1 MSPVVELINR
11 PFAYRTLRTQEDAGS
26 RTSWMYMHAQRA
38 HDHSP
43 GRPCF
48 TLDLMKDMRDYL
60 AGVGSR
66 SQQTAIEGREPGL
79 DHLVVTSDASS
90 FNLGG
95 DLELFARL
103 IRERDRASLLAYARM
118 CVEGVHHLHT
128 QLGGRVNTVALVQ
141 GDALGGGL
149 ELALSCQTI
158 VAEEGVGMGFPEVL
172 FDLFPGMG
180 AYSFLC
186 RRVSPAL
193 AEKLMLDGNVYT
205 SEQMFA
211 MGIVDRVVP
220 RGQGV
225 QAVQDMLRN
234 HRRAPHARLAMQQV
248 REHARPVPLEE
259 LMRITEIWV
268 DTALQL
274 GEKSLRTM
282 ERLVRAQERRSS
294 EAGGN
299 ATRLAAAL

>member
-1 MSPVVELINR
+1 MSPVVELHNPR
-11 PFAYRTLRTQEDAGS
+11 PFAYRTLRTQEDPGT
-26 RTSWMYMHAQRA
+26 RTSWMYMHAERANDGQRR
-38 HDHSP
+38 
-43 GRPCF
+43 RPCF

-60 AGVGSR
+60 AGVGQR
-66 SQQTAIEGREPGL
+66 SQQTAIDGREPGL
-79 DHLVVTSDASS
+79 DHLVVTSDASA

-103 IRERDRASLLAYARM
+103 IRERDRSSLLAYARM
-118 CVEGVHHLHT
+118 CVEGVYHLHT
-128 QLGGRVNTVALVQ
+128 QLGGRVDTIALVQ

-158 VAEEGVGMGFPEVL
+158 VAEAGVGMGFPEVL

-186 RRVSPAL
+186 RRVSPVQ
-193 AEKLMLDGNVYT
+193 AEKLMLDGTVYT
-205 SEQMFA
+205 SEQMYE
-211 MGIVDRVVP
+211 MGIVDVLVP
-220 RGQGV
+220 KGQGV
-225 QAVQDMLRN
+225 QAVQDLLRS
-234 HRRAPHARLAMQQV
+234 HRRSPHARLAMQRV
-248 REHARPVPLEE
+248 RDYATPVPLEE

-282 ERLVRAQERRSS
+282 ERLVKAQERRSN
-294 EAGGN
+294 EAAA
-299 ATRLAAAL
+299 ATSLAAAL

>member
-11 PFAYRTLRTQEDAGS
+11 PFAYRTLRTHEDAAS

-38 HDHSP
+38 HDASP

-60 AGVGSR
+60 AGVGMR
-66 SQQTAIEGREPGL
+66 SQQTAIDGREPGL

-95 DLELFARL
+95 DLELFAHL

-118 CVEGVHHLHT
+118 CVEGVYHLHT

-158 VAEEGVGMGFPEVL
+158 VAEAGVGMGFPEVL

-205 SEQMFA
+205 SEQMLE
-211 MGIVDRVVP
+211 MGIVDMVVP
-220 RGQGV
+220 KGQGV
-225 QAVQDMLRN
+225 QAVQRS
-234 HRRAPHARLAMQQV
+234 HRRSPHARLAMQQV
-248 REHARPVPLEE
+248 REYAQPVPMEE

-268 DTALQL
+268 DTAMQL

-282 ERLVRAQERRSS
+282 ERLVRAQVRRSS
-294 EAGGN
+294 EAGQ
-299 ATRLAAAL
+299 ATSLAAAL

>member
-1 MSPVVELINR
+1 MSPVVELISR
-11 PFAYRTLRTQEDAGS
+11 PFAYRNLRTQEEPGA

-38 HDHSP
+38 NGDVS
-43 GRPCF
+43 RACF
-48 TLDLMKDMRDYL
+48 SMDLLKDIKDYMS
-60 AGVGSR
+60 GVAVR
-66 SQQTAIEGREPGL
+66 SQQTAIDGREPGL
-79 DHLVVTSDASS
+79 DHLVLASDATS

-103 IRERDRASLLAYARM
+103 IRDRDRASLLAYARI

-128 QLGGRVNTVALVQ
+128 QLGGRVNTIALIQ

-149 ELALSCQTI
+149 EVALACQTI

-193 AEKLMLDGNVYT
+193 AERLMLDGNVYT
-205 SEQMFA
+205 SEQMHA
-211 MGIVDRVVP
+211 MGVIDVLVP
-220 RGQGV
+220 KGQGV
-225 QAVQDMLRN
+225 QAVQDLLRS
-234 HRRAPHARLAMQQV
+234 HRRAPHARMAMQQV
-248 REHARPVPLEE
+248 RQFAQPVPLEE

-268 DTALQL
+268 DTAMQL

-282 ERLVRAQERRSS
+282 ERLVRAQERRSND
-294 EAGGN
+294 AAN
-299 ATRLAAAL
+299 ATSLAASR

>member
-1 MSPVVELINR
+1 MSPVVELPNR
-11 PFAYRTLRTQEDAGS
+11 PFAYRTLRTQEDPGTRA
-26 RTSWMYMHAQRA
+26 SWMYMHAQRA
-38 HDHSP
+38 QGAAP

-60 AGVGSR
+60 AGVAQR
-66 SQQTAIEGREPGL
+66 SQQTAIDGREPGL
-79 DHLVVTSDASS
+79 DHLVVCSDAGA

-95 DLELFARL
+95 DLDLFARL

-118 CVEGVHHLHT
+118 CVEGVYHLHT
-128 QLGGRVNTVALVQ
+128 QLGGRVDTVALLQ

-158 VAEEGVGMGFPEVL
+158 VAESGVAMGFPEVL

-186 RRVSPAL
+186 QRVSPAQ

-205 SEQMFA
+205 AEQMHA
-211 MGIVDRVVP
+211 MGIVDVLVP
-220 RGQGV
+220 KGQGM
-225 QAVQDMLRN
+225 QAVNDLLRQ
-234 HRRAPHARLAMQQV
+234 HRRAPHARIALQQV
-248 REHARPVPLEE
+248 RDYARPVSLEE
-259 LMRITEIWV
+259 LMHITEIWV

-282 ERLVRAQERRSS
+282 ERLVRAQERRAG
-294 EAGGN
+294 EAAD
-299 ATRLAAAL
+299 ATSLAAAL

>member
-1 MSPVVELINR
+1 MSPVVELISR
-11 PFAYRTLRTQEDAGS
+11 PFAYRNLRTQEEPGA

-38 HDHSP
+38 NGDVS
-43 GRPCF
+43 RPCF
-48 TLDLMKDMRDYL
+48 SMDLLKDIKDYMS
-60 AGVGSR
+60 GVAVR
-66 SQQTAIEGREPGL
+66 SQQTAIDGREPGL
-79 DHLVVTSDASS
+79 DHLVLASDASS

-103 IRERDRASLLAYARM
+103 IRDRDRASLLAYARI

-128 QLGGRVNTVALVQ
+128 QLGGRVNTIALIQ

-149 ELALSCQTI
+149 EVALACQTI

-193 AEKLMLDGNVYT
+193 AERLMLDGNVYT
-205 SEQMFA
+205 SEQMHA
-211 MGIVDRVVP
+211 MGVIDVLVP
-220 RGQGV
+220 KGQGV
-225 QAVQDMLRN
+225 QAVQDLLRS
-234 HRRAPHARLAMQQV
+234 HRRAPHARMAMQQV
-248 REHARPVPLEE
+248 RQFAQPVSLEE

-268 DTALQL
+268 DTAMQL

-282 ERLVRAQERRSS
+282 ERLVRAQERRSNDAAS
-294 EAGGN
+294 
-299 ATRLAAAL
+299 ATSLAASR